1 MSLKYENFYK
11 NAQKCTRFYK
21 ISQKLQKDFVQRVR
35 KITLVTNPL
44 ALHRLSPQRE
54 EFDAHAVTV
63 MKKRALK
70 LHVF

>member
-1 MSLKYENFYK
+1 MHR
-11 NAQKCTRFYK
+11 NAQDFIRFRKNYKK
-21 ISQKLQKDFVQRVR
+21 ISYSAFGDY
-35 KITLVTNPL
+35 TSDEPL